1 MMKKSQRAQLFLQN
15 NAHYFRCPLCQ
26 EGLTSAAAGL
36 TCVNGHAFDLS
47 KKGTLYFLPHQI
59 KTDYDTD
66 MLSARGRMI
75 QRGIFQPLVALLQG
89 WLPASN
95 PLTIDVG
102 CGEGGFL
109 AQLGQ
114 ARPASEAKIGF
125 DISKDGVYLATG
137 QPLANAFWCVA
148 DLTNL
153 PFAAQQTSTILNIFS
168 PSHYREFQ
176 RVLRPD
182 GHLLK
187 VIPEAHYLQ
196 ELRQHFLPD
205 DKIAYSNQRVLDH
218 LAQEMTIDQ
227 QTRLTYT
234 YQLPDAA
241 AFADLMQMSP
251 LEWQASADQKA
262 ALAAHP
268 FTAITIDLRVIQAH

>member
-1 MMKKSQRAQLFLQN
+1 MKKSQRAQLFLQN
-15 NAHYFRCPLCQ
+15 NAHFFRCPLCQ
-26 EGLTSAAAGL
+26 QALHSTASGLA
-36 TCVNGHAFDLS
+36 CRNGHSFDLS
-47 KKGTLYFLPHQI
+47 KKGSLYFLPHQI
-59 KTDYDTD
+59 KTDYDTA

-75 QRGIFQPLVALLQG
+75 QRGIFQPLVTLLQD
-89 WLPASN
+89 WLPDDD

-114 ARPASEAKIGF
+114 ARPSSEAKIGF

-137 QPLANAFWCVA
+137 QPLSNAFWCIA

-153 PFAAQQTSTILNIFS
+153 PFADQQASTILNIFS

-176 RVLRPD
+176 RVLRPN

-196 ELRQHFLPD
+196 ELRQHFLPG

-251 LEWQASADQKA
+251 LEWQATTAQKT
-262 ALAAHP
+262 ALAARP
-268 FTAITIDLRVIQAH
+268 FSAITIDLLVIQAH